1 MNVPSVFVVEERFV
15 TDNQTPVR
23 TAWFRRLL
31 QVAPPVGARSVAVP
45 SAFGREAALAK
56 LSELTALDVGIPE
69 ATRTRLYEPDE
80 GADTTIII
88 WHGFTNAP
96 SQFGEAAESLR
107 TLGYRVLV
115 PRMPHHGQSDLLN
128 HDLKTLT
135 VADLVGQV
143 DACVDIASGLGPTI
157 WAVGLSAGG
166 TMAAWAAATRPEVS
180 RLALLAPLVAPK
192 GFPLPLVRAM
202 VKWPAIVPK
211 FYMWWDPRVK
221 AKLVEGQ
228 SPYAYPGF
236 PVPGLFPFL
245 HLSEALFDHTV
256 AVGHELERLV
266 LVSNPGD
273 FAIRRDAA
281 RDFAFGVLGR
291 RSRTVGEA
299 TIDGDLKWMHDF
311 VDPWGSATGSTEQV
325 VAVLLAAL
333 GVGEPTAGGVLVPP
347 LVSEQS

>member
-143 DACVDIASGLGPTI
+143 DACVDIASGLGPRSGR
-157 WAVGLSAGG
+157 WGCRRAARWRHGRQLPVGGEPAG
-166 TMAAWAAATRPEVS
+166 AAGP
-180 RLALLAPLVAPK
+180 
-192 GFPLPLVRAM
+192 
-202 VKWPAIVPK
+202 
-211 FYMWWDPRVK
+211 WW
-221 AKLVEGQ
+221 
-228 SPYAYPGF
+228 
-236 PVPGLFPFL
+236 
-245 HLSEALFDHTV
+245 H
-256 AVGHELERLV
+256 
-266 LVSNPGD
+266 
-273 FAIRRDAA
+273 RRDSRCRWCA
-281 RDFAFGVLGR
+281 R
-291 RSRTVGEA
+291 
-299 TIDGDLKWMHDF
+299 W
-311 VDPWGSATGSTEQV
+311 
-325 VAVLLAAL
+325 
-333 GVGEPTAGGVLVPP
+333 
-347 LVSEQS
+347 